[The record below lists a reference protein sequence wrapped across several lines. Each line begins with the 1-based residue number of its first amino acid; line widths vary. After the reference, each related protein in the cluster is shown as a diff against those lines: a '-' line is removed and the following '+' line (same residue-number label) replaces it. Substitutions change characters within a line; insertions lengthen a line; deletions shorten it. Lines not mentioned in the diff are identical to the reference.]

1 MDIVRK
7 KNSNGNFFYLYKKTK
22 KRVQNKNII
31 KHINTLKIPPAYQKV
46 KISKDKNSKIQAI
59 GVDSKNRSQYIYN
72 KEFLEQQSNEKF
84 EDLIHFVRKIRN
96 IRSDILKNIKLCY
109 YDKTQ
114 LQTKNCL
121 ISIVLFLID
130 KCNFRV
136 GNEKYKKLYNTYGV
150 TTLNNSH
157 FEINKNNVRIK
168 FVGKKGVI
176 NESKI
181 ENKEATEIFNNICR
195 QNNGLEYIFSYR
207 DHKGNIFRITEKH
220 INDFLKK
227 YNKNL
232 SVKMFRTYKA
242 NYILIKDILDY
253 PLPETQREASR
264 NIRQIIKKASSKMH
278 HTGNVSKKSYMNNKI
293 IDLYLYEPE
302 KFNQVINDC
311 RRTNGELPVINKI
324 LIKLLQFN

>member
-1 MDIVRK
+1 MVLI
-7 KNSNGNFFYLYKKTK
+7 
-22 KRVQNKNII
+22 
-31 KHINTLKIPPAYQKV
+31 LK
-46 KISKDKNSKIQAI
+46 
-59 GVDSKNRSQYIYN
+59 GSQYIYN

-181 ENKEATEIFNNICR
+181 ENKEATEIFNNICK

-253 PLPETQREASR
+253 PLPETQREAAR
-264 NIRQIIKKASSKMH
+264 NIRQIIKKASSKIAPYW
-278 HTGNVSKKSYMNNKI
+278 KC
-293 IDLYLYEPE
+293 
-302 KFNQVINDC
+302 F
-311 RRTNGELPVINKI
+311 
-324 LIKLLQFN
+324 

>member
-1 MDIVRK
+1 M
-7 KNSNGNFFYLYKKTK
+7 
-22 KRVQNKNII
+22 
-31 KHINTLKIPPAYQKV
+31 
-46 KISKDKNSKIQAI
+46 
-59 GVDSKNRSQYIYN
+59 
-72 KEFLEQQSNEKF
+72 
-84 EDLIHFVRKIRN
+84 
-96 IRSDILKNIKLCY
+96 
-109 YDKTQ
+109 
-114 LQTKNCL
+114 
-121 ISIVLFLID
+121 
-130 KCNFRV
+130 

-181 ENKEATEIFNNICR
+181 ENKEATEIFNNICK

-253 PLPETQREASR
+253 PLPETQREAAR

-311 RRTNGELPVINKI
+311 RRTNGELPS
-324 LIKLLQFN
+324 LIKY